1 MRAQM
6 RAGSTLVAFEVEG
19 GKTAAFR
26 FQDALKLVKISNNL
40 GDAKSLI
47 THPATTTHQ
56 RLTAAARAELG
67 ITDGLLRLS
76 CGLEHPDD
84 LIEDLVAALAVA

>member
-1 MRAQM
+1 MSG
-6 RAGSTLVAFEVEG
+6 GSTLIAFEVAG
-19 GKTAAFR
+19 GKQGAFR
-26 FQDALKLVKISNNL
+26 FQDALRLVRISNNL

-56 RLTAAARAELG
+56 RLKPEQRAELG
-67 ITDGLLRLS
+67 ITDGMVRLS

-84 LIEDLVAALAVA
+84 LIEDVVAALKTV